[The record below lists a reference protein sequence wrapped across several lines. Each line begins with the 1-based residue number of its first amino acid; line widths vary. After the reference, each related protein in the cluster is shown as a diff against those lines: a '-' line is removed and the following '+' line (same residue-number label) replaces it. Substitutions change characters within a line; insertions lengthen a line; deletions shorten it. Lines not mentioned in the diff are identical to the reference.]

1 MHGLRA
7 TAILVF
13 AGATMPAFA
22 EQITCESH
30 QGGVEACTT
39 VLPGSQVKLV
49 TQLGETPCVEGKSWG
64 LDPKLNSLWTS
75 GGCRAV
81 FDVKPSR
88 DDPNAK
94 RHEVLLP

>member
-1 MHGLRA
+1 MYGLRGA
-7 TAILVF
+7 FVLIL
-13 AGATMPAFA
+13 AGATIPAFA

-30 QGGVEACTT
+30 QDGVEACTT
-39 VLPGSQVKLV
+39 VLPGSVVKLAR
-49 TQLGETPCVEGKSWG
+49 QLGETPCVEGKSWG
-64 LDPKLNSLWTS
+64 LDTKRNSLWIS

-81 FDVKPSR
+81 FDVQPSR

>member
-1 MHGLRA
+1 MYGFRA
-7 TAILVF
+7 TLILIL
-13 AGATMPAFA
+13 AGGTIPALA

-30 QGGVEACTT
+30 QDGVEACTT
-39 VLPGSQVKLV
+39 VLPDSQVKLV
-49 TQLGETPCVEGKSWG
+49 RQLGETPCVEGKSWG
-64 LDPKLNSLWTS
+64 LDTKLNSLWIS

-94 RHEVLLP
+94 RHEVVLP